1 MKDYWG
7 VDDKT
12 IVFVADPTF
21 ANIINFNVGQGIDLE
36 VPTVRRGGGTPG
48 GEVCSTEAAR
58 CIKAEG
64 QACHDPLRMSIESMP
79 MVLHTCLN
87 RKRLI
92 CRASGAAW
100 WASTATR

>member
-36 VPTVRRGGGTPG
+36 VPTVRRGGGRR
-48 GEVCSTEAAR
+48 EARFAAQR
-58 CIKAEG
+58 PQGASR
-64 QACHDPLRMSIESMP
+64 LRGRHAMI
-79 MVLHTCLN
+79 H
-87 RKRLI
+87 
-92 CRASGAAW
+92 
-100 WASTATR
+100 